1 MHIVDSQVH
10 IWGADTPERPWP
22 AYHHE
27 PHRPAPFSMEDL
39 LREMNEAGVHRA
51 VLVPPSWEGF
61 RNDLALEAARLHPD
75 RFAVM
80 GQMDTVSP
88 GSRGLIASW
97 RRQPGMLGLRL
108 TFTRPHVRHI
118 VSEGL
123 ADWLWEAAERAGV
136 PIMVLIDWEQIQF
149 IDRVAERHP
158 GLKLVLD
165 HLCIPAR
172 RKDEEAFEG
181 LDKVLAMAKRP
192 NVAVKATAF
201 PRYSTEDYPYKNL
214 HPHLRR
220 VHDVYGPKRVFWGSD
235 LTSLPCS
242 YGQAAAMFTE
252 NIPWLSPG
260 DKEWIMGRALYEW
273 LDWSIK

>member
-1 MHIVDSQVH
+1 MQIVDSQVH

-22 AYHHE
+22 ANHHA
-27 PHRPAPFSMEDL
+27 PHRPVPFSGDDL
-39 LREMNEAGVHRA
+39 LREVDQAGVHRA
-51 VLVPPSWEGF
+51 VIVPPSWEGF

-88 GSRGLIASW
+88 ESRGKVTAW
-97 RRQPGMLGLRL
+97 KEQPGMLGLRL

-123 ADWLWEAAERAGV
+123 ADWLWVEAEEAGV
-136 PIMVLIDWEQIQF
+136 PIMVLVDWEQIPF

-165 HLCIPAR
+165 HLCIPSR
-172 RKDEEAFEG
+172 LKDEEAFEG

-192 NVAVKATAF
+192 NIAVKATAF
-201 PRYSTEDYPYKNL
+201 PRYSTEDYPYRNL

-220 VHDVYGPKRVFWGSD
+220 VYDAFGPKRVFWGSD

-242 YGQAAAMFTE
+242 YIQAVTMFTE
-252 NIPWLSPG
+252 DISWLTPE
-260 DKEWIMGRALYEW
+260 DKTWMMGRGLCEW
-273 LDWSIK
+273 LGWPME